1 MSEMKKYVLY
11 IYVKK
16 KKISVYLAKPL
27 SEMIL

>member
-1 MSEMKKYVLY
+1 MKKYVLY

-16 KKISVYLAKPL
+16 KKKISIYLAKPL